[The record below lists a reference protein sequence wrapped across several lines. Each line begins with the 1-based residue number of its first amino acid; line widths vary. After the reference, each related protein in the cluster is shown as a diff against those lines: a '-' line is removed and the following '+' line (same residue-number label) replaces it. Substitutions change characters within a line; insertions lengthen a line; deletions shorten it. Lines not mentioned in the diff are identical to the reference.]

1 VTKAVN
7 RSLEMVKY
15 LNVGPVGEGADT
27 GIYVISDDTMNILHQ
42 IRVSSQ
48 GCKILFYEARMVREG

>member
-1 VTKAVN
+1 
-7 RSLEMVKY
+7 MVKY